1 MKGVFLCSKIFV
13 LQTAIRNLGFSTY
26 TLSNGTEVQS
36 NMNITESSPTYTP
49 LSEKGLLCI
58 AEFMTYASVGR
69 NTAIKLSQTAH
80 CRVAIGRRVLID
92 RVKFDEWCHSNCE

>member
-1 MKGVFLCSKIFV
+1 
-13 LQTAIRNLGFSTY
+13 
-26 TLSNGTEVQS
+26 
-36 NMNITESSPTYTP
+36 MNITESSPTYTP
-49 LSEKGLLCI
+49 LSEKGLLSI

-69 NTAIKLSQTAH
+69 NTAIKLSHTAH